1 MAGFIL
7 TNISLDQSWPR
18 ASSQPRIG
26 YHHHQSSLSLGEIE
40 ALTLTLGRTSLG
52 TLVTVRS
59 LLCPLLS
66 QDLGQPGPDRD
77 GDGEGGEVAAG
88 GGGDGGGGD
97 DGGRYF
103 PVLAV

>member
-77 GDGEGGEVAAG
+77 GDGG
-88 GGGDGGGGD
+88 GGGDGGGDDGGD

-103 PVLAV
+103 PVCVLAV